1 MTPTQA
7 AERPSDEA
15 AAPRFSIVVPAF
27 RVEAYLRDCLD
38 SVLSQSLTDF
48 ELIAVNDASPDA
60 CGDIMDEYAAA
71 DPRVVAVQLAENV
84 GLGRARNAG
93 MARARGTYLLFLDSD
108 DTMLPGSLA
117 AMAQRLA
124 ETDDPELLVFD
135 YARTH
140 WDGRITPNA
149 KAKVLADSPRGAVPL
164 ADNPALLDLLQVA
177 WNKAY
182 RRDFLERWGF
192 EYPTGYY
199 EDTPWTYPVLVA
211 AETIAVLPR
220 ICVHYRQRRQG
231 SILHSTSRKHFDV
244 FEQYD
249 KVFAFLEAHP
259 EFDRWRGPLF
269 NRMITHFR
277 VVQNSPGRLPADA
290 LDEFRTTHRQYADR
304 YRPAG
309 HVAPAG
315 ATASGARKAAA
326 RLPAPVRGVARRAYR
341 VARRAKKAPRR
352 LRKPL
357 RTAVLAGYYRA
368 QRMLPVQNDTAV
380 FAAYWNTDYACN
392 PAAVH
397 QKLLELAPKVKTTWV
412 LKPGSRNTPPPG
424 TNVVH
429 PGSFGF
435 WRAMARGK
443 YFVNNV
449 NFPTR
454 VVKRPGQ
461 IHVQTHHG
469 TPLKR
474 MGVDLAEF
482 PVAQGELDM
491 KSLMERVDRWDYS
504 VSANSFTTA
513 VWDRA
518 YPAEY
523 RSLDYGYPRNDILV
537 KATEEDRRAAREK
550 LGLAEDTTVV
560 LYAPTHRD
568 YQGVPQPLLDL
579 EHLAGELG
587 EGFTVLSRAH
597 YFHLEGPAGTGPKA
611 GSGIMDVSRHPS
623 VEELFL
629 AADCL
634 LTDYSS
640 LMFDYALLDR
650 PVVIFAND
658 WAVYRATRGTYFD
671 IHVESPG
678 HVVETETELL
688 DVFRTGRW
696 SDDDSAKLRTEFRRR
711 FCEFDDGF
719 AAERVVRRVFLNEE
733 NVPPVTLPSE
743 RPTPRTR
750 G

>member
-1 MTPTQA
+1 MISTQE
-7 AERPSDEA
+7 AERSD
-15 AAPRFSIVVPAF
+15 APRFSIIVPAYG
-27 RVEAYLRDCLD
+27 VEAYLRDCLD
-38 SVLSQSLTDF
+38 TVLNQSFTDF
-48 ELIAVNDASPDA
+48 EVIAVNDASPDA
-60 CGDIMDEYAAA
+60 CGEIMDEYAAA
-71 DPRVVAVQLAENV
+71 DPRVVALQLQENV

-108 DTMLPGSLA
+108 DTLLPGALA
-117 AMAQRLA
+117 AIAQRLA
-124 ETDDPELLVFD
+124 DTGDPELLVYD

-149 KAKVLADSPRGAVPL
+149 KRKVLADSPEGAVDL
-164 ADNPALLDLLQVA
+164 AANPGLLELLQVA

-182 RRDFLERWGF
+182 RRDFVERWGF
-192 EYPTGYY
+192 EYPHGYY

-211 AETIAVLPR
+211 AESIAVLPR
-220 ICVHYRQRRQG
+220 VCVHYRQRRQG

-244 FEQYD
+244 FEQYER
-249 KVFAFLEAHP
+249 VFTFLDAHP
-259 EFDRWRGPLF
+259 EFDQWRGPLF
-269 NRMITHFR
+269 DRMITHFR
-277 VVQNSPGRLPADA
+277 VVQNSPGRLPEEARA
-290 LDEFRTTHRQYADR
+290 EFQTTLQSYADR

-309 HVAPAG
+309 HTAPARRS
-315 ATASGARKAAA
+315 ASGARKAVAK
-326 RLPAPVRGVARRAYR
+326 LPAPLRGAARRAVR
-341 VARRAKKAPRR
+341 TARRVKAAPRR
-352 LRKPL
+352 LKKPV
-357 RTAVLAGYYRA
+357 RSVVLKGYYRA

-380 FAAYWNTDYACN
+380 FAAYWNTDYSCN
-392 PAAVH
+392 PAAIH
-397 QKLLELAPKVKTTWV
+397 EKLRELAPKVKTTWV

-429 PGSFGF
+429 PGSFAF

-474 MGVDLAEF
+474 MGVDLTEF
-482 PVAQGELDM
+482 PIAQGDLDM
-491 KSLMERVDRWDYS
+491 KTLMHRVDRWDYS
-504 VSANSFTTA
+504 VSSNSFTTA
-513 VWDRA
+513 IWDRA

-523 RSLDYGYPRNDILV
+523 RSLDYGYPRNDALV
-537 KATEEDRRAAREK
+537 RATAEDRRAARAK
-550 LGLAEDTTVV
+550 LGLAEDATVV

-568 YQGVPQPLLDL
+568 YQGVPAPLLDL
-579 EHLAGELG
+579 EHLAARLG
-587 EGFTVLSRAH
+587 EGYTVLSRAH
-597 YFHLEGPAGTGPKA
+597 YFNLDAPAGSAA
-611 GSGIMDVSRHPS
+611 GEARGIVDVSKHPS
-623 VEELFL
+623 LEELFL

-650 PVVIFAND
+650 PMVIFAND
-658 WAVYRATRGTYFD
+658 WEVYRATRGTYFD

-678 HVVETETELL
+678 HVVETETDLL
-688 DVFRTGRW
+688 DVFLSGRW
-696 SDDDSAKLRTEFRRR
+696 SDSESTKLRTEFRRR

-719 AAERVVRRVFLNEE
+719 ASERVVRKVFLNEE
-733 NVPPVTLPSE
+733 NVPPIALPPE